1 LAGRRLGL
9 GEVFGQ
15 EPHARAGDRERS
27 ADFDAPEPGAGGVLL
42 LISRVSVEMVREVAS
57 FGAGLVVAVS
67 APTALAV
74 RAADRAG
81 ITLIA
86 VARRDGF
93 EAFTHSQRILP
104 SAG

>member
-1 LAGRRLGL
+1 M
-9 GEVFGQ
+9 
-15 EPHARAGDRERS
+15 
-27 ADFDAPEPGAGGVLL
+27 LL

-67 APTALAV
+67 ALAV

>member
-1 LAGRRLGL
+1 M
-9 GEVFGQ
+9 
-15 EPHARAGDRERS
+15 
-27 ADFDAPEPGAGGVLL
+27 LL